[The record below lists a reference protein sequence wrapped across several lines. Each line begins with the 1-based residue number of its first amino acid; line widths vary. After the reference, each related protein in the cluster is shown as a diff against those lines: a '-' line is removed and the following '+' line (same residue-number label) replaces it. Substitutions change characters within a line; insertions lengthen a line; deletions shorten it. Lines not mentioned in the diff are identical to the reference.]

1 MNHVQARMGIL
12 LRRVSIIQYITS
24 RGQEKTVLHIAQ
36 KHAVGKHLNFPEE
49 RDGLCNNLKLRWERT
64 LGASSC
70 KETKVESFKESS
82 IFTNKRN
89 KNLEPRHPKTWGMY
103 CKYLN
108 VCTYRK
114 HFEDLQPIRGPAFFG
129 FVDWQREVYI
139 SGILREKQ
147 HKEDSPKD
155 RNKHIMSYFLYCTFL
170 GKIINSVG
178 SCFSFSCLCLTGT
191 PEGQSQSI
199 SQTASEGAN
208 QWQTTGTY
216 PIPVEREK
224 RPSSQP
230 QCKQPWHSKKWC

>member
-1 MNHVQARMGIL
+1 
-12 LRRVSIIQYITS
+12 
-24 RGQEKTVLHIAQ
+24 
-36 KHAVGKHLNFPEE
+36 
-49 RDGLCNNLKLRWERT
+49 
-64 LGASSC
+64 
-70 KETKVESFKESS
+70 
-82 IFTNKRN
+82 
-89 KNLEPRHPKTWGMY
+89 MY

-155 RNKHIMSYFLYCTFL
+155 RNKHIMYYFLYCTFL

-208 QWQTTGTY
+208 QWQLQAH
-216 PIPVEREK
+216 ILSLWSER
-224 RPSSQP
+224 RGPPANLNVNNHDTARSGV
-230 QCKQPWHSKKWC
+230 KQQEYHSFELPP